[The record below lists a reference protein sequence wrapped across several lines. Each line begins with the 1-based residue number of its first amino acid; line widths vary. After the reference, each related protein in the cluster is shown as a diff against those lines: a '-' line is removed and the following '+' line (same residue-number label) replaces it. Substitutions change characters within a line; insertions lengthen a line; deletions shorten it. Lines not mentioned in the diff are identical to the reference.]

1 MTTSHGAKLSLPLS
15 NADADMVDQSS
26 LRGAIVVFDSAG
38 KRVILLQTQNRTV
51 AVPFSD
57 ENIAYLKGLGIVAQ
71 WPLEEQSQLATP
83 SEQTTTPHLGD
94 IKGKLDQP
102 RSAPAVSLAKD
113 EPH

>member
-51 AVPFSD
+51 A
-57 ENIAYLKGLGIVAQ
+57 A
-71 WPLEEQSQLATP
+71 
-83 SEQTTTPHLGD
+83 
-94 IKGKLDQP
+94 KLF
-102 RSAPAVSLAKD
+102 A
-113 EPH
+113 